1 MLFRPEQHILFIGDS
16 ITDCGRDEVQ
26 LPYGN
31 GFVSLVHAFVTAR
44 YPEFNLRWTNRGVS
58 GNTVRDLAARWEEDA
73 IAVQPDWLAIMVGA
87 NDCSRRYNPERL
99 TEAVYVEEY
108 ESTMRSLLQRAVDT
122 SGCKLVIAEP
132 YVIEA
137 DPSDQRLIDTRELCL
152 ASRRVAQDMGAI
164 SIRTQELFDHVL
176 NSTTTTDWAPDR
188 VHPNLA
194 GHGLIAMEFLR
205 AIEFEFDR
213 TPGDSR

>member
-1 MLFRPEQHILFIGDS
+1 MILQPDQHILFIGDS

-26 LPYGN
+26 SPYGN
-31 GFVSLVHAFVTAR
+31 GFVSLVRAFITAR
-44 YPEFNLRWTNRGVS
+44 YPGLNLRWTNRGMS

-73 IAVQPDWLAIMVGA
+73 IAVKPDWLAVMVGA

-99 TEAVYVEEY
+99 SEAVYVEEY
-108 ESTMRSLLQRAVDT
+108 ESTLRTLLQQSVDT

-137 DPSDQRLIDTRELCL
+137 DPTDQRLIDTRELCL
-152 ASRRVAQDMGAI
+152 AARRVAADMGAI
-164 SIRTQELFDHVL
+164 SIHTQELFDHVL
-176 NSTTTTDWAPDR
+176 KSTSATDWAPDR

-205 AIEFEFDR
+205 EFQFEL
-213 TPGDSR
+213 TPTPAKP